1 MATLRPADDSEMQ
14 TAVEQACAEGRAF
27 EIVSG
32 GTKRAVGRPVA
43 AEDRLDL
50 SDISGV
56 IDYEPAE
63 LVLTARPG
71 TRLAEIEALLKEAGQ
86 ALAFEP
92 PDYSELLGTEHAGT
106 LGGVIA
112 ANLSGPRRIKAGA
125 ARDHL
130 LGFQG
135 VTGHGR
141 LFKSGGRVVKNV
153 TGYDLSKL
161 ITGSMGTLAALSELS
176 IKTLPSP
183 ESVWTLILR
192 DLDDQEAARLMTR
205 AMGSA
210 HEVSGAAHLPAGTA
224 AGLGFGSGAL
234 TLIRLEGPEP
244 SVEARFSALRQ
255 ELGRG
260 DKLED
265 KGSLTLWKGVRDV
278 APLTGVADKAVW
290 RLSLPPAGGPRVVEM
305 IRDQMET
312 THFYDWA
319 GGLVWLAVSGEG
331 DAGAS
336 IIRGAIDEIPSA
348 ANGHATLIRAAESVR
363 RSVPVYHPQASALA
377 ALTKRVKE
385 SFDPKR
391 VLNPGRMYEGV

>member
-1 MATLRPADDSEMQ
+1 MSILRPDDDKEMQ
-14 TAVEQACAEGRAF
+14 TIVEQACAEGRAL
-27 EIVSG
+27 EVLGS
-32 GTKRAVGRPVA
+32 GTKRGLGRPVE

-50 SDISGV
+50 SGLTGV

-63 LVLTARPG
+63 LVLTAKPG
-71 TRLAEIEALLKEAGQ
+71 TILSAVEAQLDDAGQ
-86 ALAFEP
+86 MFAFEP
-92 PDYSELLGTEHAGT
+92 PDLSELFGGDHSGT

-141 LFKSGGRVVKNV
+141 AFKSGGRVVKNV

-176 IKTLPSP
+176 IKTLPRP
-183 ESVWTLILR
+183 DVTWTLLLR
-192 DLDDQEAARLMTR
+192 YLSDEEAIKAMTR
-205 AMGSA
+205 AMASSQ
-210 HEVSGAAHLPAGTA
+210 EVSGAAHLPRSMA

-234 TLIRLEGPEP
+234 TALRLEGPAP
-244 SVEARFSALRQ
+244 SVEARFAALQ
-255 ELGRG
+255 EDLGEC

-265 KGSLTLWKGVRDV
+265 NGTQTLWKGLRDA
-278 APLTGVADKAVW
+278 APLTGAGERAIW
-290 RLSLPPAGGPRVVEM
+290 RLSVPPAAGSTVMDVIGGQIDVAYY
-305 IRDQMET
+305 
-312 THFYDWA
+312 YDWA
-319 GGLVWLAVSGEG
+319 GGLIWLAVPDQD

-336 IIRGAIDEIPSA
+336 IIRQAIASIPTSSG
-348 ANGHATLIRAAESVR
+348 GHATLIRAGEATR
-363 RSVPVYHPQASALA
+363 DTVPIYQPQTDALA

-385 SFDPKR
+385 SFDPKG
-391 VLNPGRMYEGV
+391 VLNPGRMYKGV